1 MKKVCFKHQQA
12 YEDDLG
18 CLYCT
23 PAEEVTK
30 VAAKNFPTSHAPGPV
45 GCMDYLIED
54 KDLDTYGY
62 YTFSN
67 AFPIR
72 DLHIKTTKKVTILG
86 DIQCLGGLYFNEDLS
101 IIGLLQVKKS
111 IQGLA
116 KQGSVNLEV
125 KGELIVGGMVSIGG
139 NIKTDLDLSVYGDL
153 IAEDVESLMAPIY
166 CGGNITCDNIYSFSS
181 IEAYGNLNVD
191 NNIHAQGTIYC
202 HQKIKGNII
211 SGSLYEVP

>member
-1 MKKVCFKHQQA
+1 MKKVCSKHQQA
-12 YEDDLG
+12 YEADLG

-23 PAEEVTK
+23 PAEESTK
-30 VAAKNFPTSHAPGPV
+30 VAAKNFPTSHAPGPT

-72 DLHIKTTKKVTILG
+72 NLYIKTTRDTYISG
-86 DIQCLGGLYFNEDLS
+86 DISCLGGLYFSQNLNILGSLE
-101 IIGLLQVKKS
+101 VKKS
-111 IQGLA
+111 V
-116 KQGSVNLEV
+116 QGSASQGGSNLYV
-125 KGELIVGGMVSIGG
+125 KDLAIVHGMVSIGG
-139 NIKTDLDLSVYGDL
+139 SIKTEWELSVTKDI
-153 IAEDVESLMAPIY
+153 IAEDITSLRSYIRCY
-166 CGGNITCDNIYSFSS
+166 GNITCDNIFAFTY
-181 IEAYGNLNVD
+181 IEISGNLNVD
-191 NNIHAQGTIYC
+191 NNINAQGTIYC